1 MADTSV
7 EVEAEVKTAIARQI
21 ETVAA
26 ETANMQ
32 KWFDLEPVRSGTGA
46 PSRSPPG
53 GPTYESLGL
62 RPLINCKG
70 TYTIIS
76 GSLMLPEVREAM
88 ALASQQYVQMEELQ
102 FAAGSRISELMQ
114 SEWALVTCGCSA
126 ALLQLTAACMS
137 GTDPELMCLLP
148 DTSNPRIKN
157 EVLVQRDQ
165 RDDYDAAVRMT
176 GAKMVE
182 YTSVADL
189 TSKIGPR
196 TALLLALGDA
206 DSGGLGIGATHAEIT
221 PAELVEVGHA
231 HGVPVIVDAAAE
243 RPDVPNPYLA
253 MGVDAVCYSGGK
265 CMRGPQTAGM
275 TLGKKSLLQG
285 AYLNGAPHHT
295 LGRPVKAG
303 KEEIMGI
310 VAAVEQWVLVRDHAA
325 EWTEWERRLDVVE
338 AAFLEAT
345 ADLPASAHVTT
356 RRTVQSEVGSMH
368 ITRDSDGVALTGKM
382 GEGILA
388 GHGRGPPNK
397 SNVAPLLSLEWE
409 GGAIAGRRAVP
420 TPPEIVQACTDGAP
434 RIEVVPLAPG
444 VEAGSVGGIRICPS
458 MMEVGDEEKVAKR
471 LAALL
476 ALVPS
481 AAKL

>member
-1 MADTSV
+1 MAATEAAV
-7 EVEAEVKTAIARQI
+7 EVEIKTAIARQI
-21 ETVAA
+21 ETVTNEAR
-26 ETANMQ
+26 NMQ
-32 KWFDLEPVRSGTGA
+32 KWFDLEPVRTGNA
-46 PSRSPPG
+46 QRSPPG

-88 ALASQQYVQMEELQ
+88 AKASQQYVQMEELQ
-102 FAAGSRISELMQ
+102 FAAGARISELMQ

-148 DTSNPRIKN
+148 DTSHPAIKN

-165 RDDYDAAVRMT
+165 RDDYDAAVRMA
-176 GAKMVE
+176 GAKIIE
-182 YTSVADL
+182 YSSLRELEA
-189 TSKIGPR
+189 KIGPK
-196 TALLLALGDA
+196 TAFLLALGDA
-206 DSGGLGIGATHAEIT
+206 DSGGLGIGATHEEIT
-221 PAELVEVGHA
+221 PAQLVKVGHA
-231 HGVPVIVDAAAE
+231 HGIPVIVDAAAE

-253 MGVDAVCYSGGK
+253 QGVDAVCYSGGK

-275 TLGKKSLLQG
+275 TLGKKSLLQA

-303 KEEIMGI
+303 KEEIMGL

-325 EWTEWERRLDVVE
+325 EWAEWERRLDVIESAVM
-338 AAFLEAT
+338 AAV
-345 ADLPASAHVTT
+345 ADLPAGTVSS
-356 RRTVQSEVGSMH
+356 RRTVQSEVNSMH
-368 ITRDSDGVALTGKM
+368 IHTLSKETALRGAS
-382 GEGILA
+382 GEGALA

-397 SNVAPLLSLEWE
+397 SNVAPLLTVEWE
-409 GGAIAGRRAVP
+409 GGANLPRVVP
-420 TPPEIVQACTDGAP
+420 TPPEMVAACTEGTP
-434 RIEVVPLAPG
+434 RIEIVPLAPG
-444 VEAGSVGGIRICPS
+444 VEGGPGGIRICPS
-458 MMEVGDEEKVAKR
+458 MMQPGDEEKVAKR
-471 LAALL
+471 LAAIL
-476 ALVPS
+476 APP